1 MTIKEFNMNTMNLF
15 EESKYSPGLE
25 GVPAVKTRISKVD
38 GMNGKLVIAGYPIE
52 EIASKL
58 EFEETFFLLLE
69 DKLPNNDQKK
79 RIIEDLVSKRRFSK
93 AQRNILEIAASENA
107 TIIECLRIGAASLSL
122 GDPFASGEEESYA
135 VVATFP
141 LIVAWVYRLKKG
153 LNPILP
159 NPELSLAANFLY
171 MLGISPNPK
180 KIKALNTYWNTVA
193 DHGLNASTFTSR
205 VIASTQ
211 SDLISAA
218 TGAIGALK
226 GPLHGGA
233 PGPALDMVFEIGTQE
248 RAEEYLRNKIENG
261 ERLMGFGHR
270 IYKVRDPRADVLAEA
285 AKELYELPELKN
297 FYELSMYVEK
307 TSLRLLK
314 EYKPD
319 RTLHTN
325 VEFYTALLLHGLD
338 LPTDLFTPV
347 FAIGRAAGWMAHCLE
362 QRKERILRPD
372 AIYIGT
378 EDRHWR

>member
-1 MTIKEFNMNTMNLF
+1 MNANAVNMFGEN
-15 EESKYSPGLE
+15 KYSPGLE
-25 GVPAVKTRISKVD
+25 GIPAVKTRISKVD
-38 GMNGKLVIAGYPIE
+38 GINGKLVIAGYPIE
-52 EIASKL
+52 EFAEKID
-58 EFEETFFLLLE
+58 FEETFFLLLE
-69 DKLPNNDQKK
+69 DKLPNAEQKK
-79 RIIEDLVSKRRFSK
+79 RIVDDLINARRFSPV
-93 AQRNILEIAASENA
+93 QRKILESSVSENA
-107 TIIECLRIGAASLSL
+107 SIIECLRIGAASLSL
-122 GDPFASGEEESYA
+122 GKPFTTSEEESYA
-135 VVATFP
+135 VVSTLP

-159 NPELSLAANFLY
+159 NRELSLAANFLF
-171 MLGISPNPK
+171 MLGISPSPK

-193 DHGLNASTFTSR
+193 DHGLNASTFTAR

-233 PGPALDMVFEIGTQE
+233 PGPALAMVFEIGNSNS
-248 RAEEYLRNKIENG
+248 AEQYLRNKIETG
-261 ERLMGFGHR
+261 DRLMGFGHR

-285 AKELYELPELKN
+285 AKELYELPELKS
-297 FYELSMYVEK
+297 FYELAMDVEK
-307 TSLRLLK
+307 TALRLLK

-362 QRKERILRPD
+362 QKKERILRPD
-372 AIYIGT
+372 AIYIGM
-378 EDRHWR
+378 ENRHWR